1 MLIGNVSAAENTIE
15 AKVNERIRLALELE
29 NSDITINLSEYKD
42 KKSIVHLATVISVND
57 LLHQIEH
64 ECPPE
69 TSIPSTQCE
78 PEFPVAAVEKEKKV
92 VVSKNTIF
100 SVADYNFTKIG
111 IVPSVAMICSIPES
125 IDGLQ
130 SIDLMRTKMNNDSE
144 RLMSKCGTMNKIHKV
159 AEKNPTLKENLTAS
173 LQTLINL
180 IRSVFEHQ
188 FLKDKSFKIFTTA
201 SETEMKRF

>member
-1 MLIGNVSAAENTIE
+1 
-15 AKVNERIRLALELE
+15 
-29 NSDITINLSEYKD
+29 
-42 KKSIVHLATVISVND
+42 
-57 LLHQIEH
+57 
-64 ECPPE
+64 
-69 TSIPSTQCE
+69 
-78 PEFPVAAVEKEKKV
+78 
-92 VVSKNTIF
+92 
-100 SVADYNFTKIG
+100 
-111 IVPSVAMICSIPES
+111 
-125 IDGLQ
+125 
-130 SIDLMRTKMNNDSE
+130 MNNDSE